1 MEKIIKYLKDVYNQE
16 LYFSEYGCKLIH
28 SVQEMITRERIV
40 IRNEKKISIPG
51 CLLFLTNQNSI
62 DAFST
67 KIDEKY
73 CVFIYKGVIE
83 DQKLYLEQYNW
94 SFVGQQKDNYI
105 NDIIKYGFYFLAFH
119 EYAHI
124 YCGYTDGGLTD
135 ANDKTSQ
142 ECEADMFSMDYL
154 MKYILVNNDANDYV
168 CELEKLYFAIY
179 FLLEKMQKQ
188 HYEEFYNGRLIQNYY
203 DLERIKQRSHPLD
216 FQRMLYLYK
225 MLNVI
230 IGTDKLQILPVKDS
244 IIEKLIS
251 IKGYENRELPNR
263 DGDYIIAEESVQNL
277 IKSLEDIRKKIPRI
291 SIES

>member
-1 MEKIIKYLKDVYNQE
+1 MEKIIQYLKDVYNQE

-105 NDIIKYGFYFLAFH
+105 NDIIKYGFYFLAFQSG
-119 EYAHI
+119 A
-124 YCGYTDGGLTD
+124 
-135 ANDKTSQ
+135 K
-142 ECEADMFSMDYL
+142 MR
-154 MKYILVNNDANDYV
+154 
-168 CELEKLYFAIY
+168 
-179 FLLEKMQKQ
+179 FLC
-188 HYEEFYNGRLIQNYY
+188 
-203 DLERIKQRSHPLD
+203 D
-216 FQRMLYLYK
+216 F
-225 MLNVI
+225 
-230 IGTDKLQILPVKDS
+230 
-244 IIEKLIS
+244 
-251 IKGYENRELPNR
+251 
-263 DGDYIIAEESVQNL
+263 
-277 IKSLEDIRKKIPRI
+277 
-291 SIES
+291 